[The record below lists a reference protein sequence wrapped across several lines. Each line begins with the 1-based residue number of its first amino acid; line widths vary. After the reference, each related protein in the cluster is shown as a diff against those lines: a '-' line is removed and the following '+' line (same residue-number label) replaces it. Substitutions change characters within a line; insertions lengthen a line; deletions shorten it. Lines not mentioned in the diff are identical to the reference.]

1 MLARLLVGDP
11 IRVASVPGAHPYVAS
26 LLAVG
31 SPTARVLPD
40 PPARDGATDRWWPP
54 AMLTADW
61 IERHADDFDVMH
73 VHFGMESSTTREIAG
88 VIAALHAADK
98 PVVYTVHDLEN
109 PQLTDQAPHGEH
121 LDLLIPAADALVTL
135 TDGARREILRRWGR
149 DARVI
154 PHPNVA
160 ALAPT
165 GLPAAGLAEGH
176 DEHPHLDASV
186 VHLRDLRPNID
197 GEGTVGSLAAA
208 AELLHNVGPV
218 EIVVDVNEN
227 VRDAEQL
234 ARIVEIVD
242 GSASLRLVR
251 HARYDDDD
259 LVRSLSAA
267 TVAVLPY
274 RHGTHSGWAELAWD
288 LGVPIVTPR
297 VGYIAEQHPESSFVF
312 DPADATSLARAI
324 AQAFAVAT
332 PPGSRARGGVVAARS
347 ERRTRERAEIAA
359 QHETLYREVVR

>member
-1 MLARLLVGDP
+1 MPARLLAGDP

-26 LLAVG
+26 LLSPG

-61 IERHADDFDVMH
+61 VERHADDFDVMH

-88 VIAALHAADK
+88 VIAALRAAHK

-109 PQLTDQAPHGEH
+109 PQLTDQAPHDEH
-121 LDLLIPAADALVTL
+121 LDLLIPEADALVTL
-135 TDGARREILRRWGR
+135 TDGARREIARRWGR

-154 PHPNVA
+154 RHPNVA
-160 ALAPT
+160 ALTPDIAPPD
-165 GLPAAGLAEGH
+165 GEALDVRSDVAAAV
-176 DEHPHLDASV
+176 V

-197 GEGTVGSLAAA
+197 GVGTVRSLAAA
-208 AELLHNVGPV
+208 VELLQDTGPV

-227 VRDAEQL
+227 VRDAAQM
-234 ARIVEIVD
+234 ARIVELVD
-242 GSASLRLVR
+242 GSDSVRLVR
-251 HARYDDDD
+251 HARYDDDE
-259 LVRSLSAA
+259 LVRSLAAA

-274 RHGTHSGWAELAWD
+274 RHGTHSGWAELSWD
-288 LGVPIVTPR
+288 LGVPIVTPP

-312 DPADATSLARAI
+312 DASDAASLARAI
-324 AQAFAVAT
+324 RKAFAVAT
-332 PPGSRARGGVVAARS
+332 RPGSAARGEVVASRR
-347 ERRTRERAEIAA
+347 ERRSQERDEIAV
-359 QHETLYREVVR
+359 QHEALYREVVR